1 MRYMMA
7 NQNQMGQSPKGG
19 QEMIKGEGL
28 SFSRTP
34 TPREMMMG
42 GFNNNPAIRST
53 GNMSNDQM
61 MGNMLSQG
69 AGMAGRMNYNPM
81 RFSPS
86 TAGQAMKGGGFK

>member
-1 MRYMMA
+1 MRYMMP

-42 GFNNNPAIRST
+42 GFNNNPAIRTT
-53 GNMSNDQM
+53 GNPMTP
-61 MGNMLSQG
+61 QG
-69 AGMAGRMNYNPM
+69 QAMNYNPM

-86 TAGQAMKGGGFK
+86 TAGQAMKGGMGNYGGMK